1 MEMKAFVK
9 SRHRLAKSTNRS
21 STVKPNQRLH
31 FSNLSQPVAF
41 AKFPTGNSS
50 VFTMTCVCEC
60 ERYRTIIVTQ
70 DAIPENKTKTSPR
83 AINTYTLSEIR
94 DRKIFS
100 FFARQDATTVDFAH
114 SCETRRGLFSNPSR
128 CRQARPAVTDQTNDR
143 LGRRMDGAHR
153 ERTRGEER

>member
-1 MEMKAFVK
+1 M
-9 SRHRLAKSTNRS
+9 
-21 STVKPNQRLH
+21 
-31 FSNLSQPVAF
+31 
-41 AKFPTGNSS
+41 
-50 VFTMTCVCEC
+50 CDCES
-60 ERYRTIIVTQ
+60 YRTIIATQ

-143 LGRRMDGAHR
+143 LDDGWMVLTGKEPAVRKGKRARVTSDNELHFD
-153 ERTRGEER
+153 